1 MQTSLLLLTTVI
13 GWALFHNF
21 VKLASH
27 HLPTPAMQIVS
38 GVCWM
43 ATLPIYIAMLN
54 KTPHKWS
61 WIGVGWCLLAFIATN
76 IGTYTYLQVIAK
88 NDVSKVVSIATSYP
102 IVTMLVAIF
111 FMGETLTWQKFLGL
125 LLVLSGVFV
134 SSRSM

>member
-1 MQTSLLLLTTVI
+1 MQTGLLLLITVI

-38 GVCWM
+38 AICWC
-43 ATLPIYIAMLN
+43 TTIPLYVSLLN

-61 WIGVGWCLLAFIATN
+61 LIGIGWCVAAFISTSV
-76 IGTYTYLQVIAK
+76 GTYAYLQVVSK
-88 NDVSKVVSIATSYP
+88 NDVSKVVAIATSYP
-102 IVTMLVAIF
+102 IITVLVSIV
-111 FMGETLTWQKFLGL
+111 FMNEVLTWQKVVGL

-134 SSRSM
+134 SSR